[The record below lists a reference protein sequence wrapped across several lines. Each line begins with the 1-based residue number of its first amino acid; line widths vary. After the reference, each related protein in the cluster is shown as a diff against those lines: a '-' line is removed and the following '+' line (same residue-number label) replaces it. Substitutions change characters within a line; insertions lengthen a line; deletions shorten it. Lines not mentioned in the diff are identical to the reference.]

1 MSQDPMPSKKPMPYL
16 EMRQVFS
23 EARHAQLN
31 RQGEITNQV
40 IKTLQESRK
49 YARSKP
55 LPMIRD

>member
-1 MSQDPMPSKKPMPYL
+1 MPYL

-23 EARHAQLN
+23 AARHAQLN